1 VVFDLL
7 AKGNVK
13 SILRGDPVGTLVG

>member
-1 VVFDLL
+1 VFDLL

-13 SILRGDPVGTLVG
+13 SILQGEPVGTLVG

>member
-1 VVFDLL
+1 VFDLL